1 MAPENGHRAT
11 GNMSSVAEMDDE
23 SNSSE
28 KKPHKRGLPLDKN
41 SEAYKRRRERN
52 NLAVKKSRSKSKMK
66 TQETLERVNKLKVE
80 NEVLEAKIKLLS
92 KELSFLKDLFLA
104 HAGSAHG
111 QNLQDL
117 DLTMFGEPTHGS
129 CSNGQGTPGET
140 DHEYTTKTTV
150 KTECKD

>member
-1 MAPENGHRAT
+1 MVVMAPDRKPRITDDMLQSEIDEGNG
-11 GNMSSVAEMDDE
+11 SSGQK
-23 SNSSE
+23 SNR
-28 KKPHKRGLPLDKN
+28 RGVPTDKN

-111 QNLQDL
+111 ETMQDI
-117 DLTMFGEPTHGS
+117 DLSIFT
-129 CSNGQGTPGET
+129 ET
-140 DHEYTTKTTV
+140 NNAEGDTKGRAKV
-150 KTECKD
+150 KIESD